1 MNKLLEKL
9 FWIFFIILSFLSFI
23 ILLFFHTNIQNR
35 EQTSGF
41 NTISGYKVE
50 NITDSEAP
58 QGIRQRYSLKSAPC
72 NASFCYLIFTSVH
85 QNVTISID
93 DTPVYSVSADENNL
107 FGHTPGTVWNIFQ
120 LKETDQEKGIQIDFI
135 PLYSSS
141 IDSLPTLYYGDRYDI
156 ICSLFLH
163 DLPALFLS
171 TISILAG
178 IFYIAF
184 TLYAS
189 KKRDVDNNLIM
200 LGMFAIIIG
209 IWKMSDM
216 PMFTFLTE
224 NHPVGAYLPLF
235 TLILSCIPYTL
246 FIRTIYTSKNHW
258 AWNIPCI
265 VCYVNILL
273 EIILQALH
281 IADFRESLFLTHFS
295 ILVMI
300 IVIVS
305 MTIYEIR
312 MYSCSKKIVPNIM
325 CIMGCMIGLI
335 IDTIVYYASN
345 AQGALLCGILGFVI
359 YIVVLGYISMQEIR
373 QLIHIG
379 QNAKRYEE
387 MAYHDEMT
395 GLYNRTAYAEYI
407 EKGEFSPNHIVV
419 AMFDLNNLK
428 KCNDEFGHEQGDIYI
443 TTCAK
448 LIFETFSDIGNCY
461 RIGGDEFCVLMN
473 NVNLTTCKN
482 RVSTFYN
489 KIELANKNKP
499 ISMDM
504 KVACG
509 YVMYEQELDYD
520 IQSAIRRADKMM
532 YKEKYSMKQKKKV
545 ENSN

>member
-1 MNKLLEKL
+1 M
-9 FWIFFIILSFLSFI
+9 
-23 ILLFFHTNIQNR
+23 
-35 EQTSGF
+35 
-41 NTISGYKVE
+41 
-50 NITDSEAP
+50 
-58 QGIRQRYSLKSAPC
+58 
-72 NASFCYLIFTSVH
+72 
-85 QNVTISID
+85 
-93 DTPVYSVSADENNL
+93 
-107 FGHTPGTVWNIFQ
+107 
-120 LKETDQEKGIQIDFI
+120 
-135 PLYSSS
+135 
-141 IDSLPTLYYGDRYDI
+141 
-156 ICSLFLH
+156 
-163 DLPALFLS
+163 
-171 TISILAG
+171 
-178 IFYIAF
+178 
-184 TLYAS
+184 
-189 KKRDVDNNLIM
+189 
-200 LGMFAIIIG
+200 
-209 IWKMSDM
+209 
-216 PMFTFLTE
+216 
-224 NHPVGAYLPLF
+224 
-235 TLILSCIPYTL
+235 
-246 FIRTIYTSKNHW
+246 
-258 AWNIPCI
+258 
-265 VCYVNILL
+265 
-273 EIILQALH
+273 
-281 IADFRESLFLTHFS
+281 
-295 ILVMI
+295 
-300 IVIVS
+300 
-305 MTIYEIR
+305 
-312 MYSCSKKIVPNIM
+312 
-325 CIMGCMIGLI
+325 
-335 IDTIVYYASN
+335 
-345 AQGALLCGILGFVI
+345 
-359 YIVVLGYISMQEIR
+359 
-373 QLIHIG
+373 IHIG